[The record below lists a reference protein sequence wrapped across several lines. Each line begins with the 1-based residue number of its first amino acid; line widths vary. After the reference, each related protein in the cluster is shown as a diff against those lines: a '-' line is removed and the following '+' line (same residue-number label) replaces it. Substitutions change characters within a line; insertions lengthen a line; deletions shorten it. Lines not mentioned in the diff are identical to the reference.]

1 MKGNDYFV
9 QICRSPLTFGM
20 LFIHPGRLFILR
32 RVNAAAVYHTSGTGK
47 GLFRVKLVKVHTA
60 SMPCALVVGFCVFF
74 IVDSF
79 NVSAILSIEIAEVF

>member
-1 MKGNDYFV
+1 MKEMSTSYRYADT
-9 QICRSPLTFGM
+9 PL
-20 LFIHPGRLFILR
+20 LSACFIHPGRLFILR